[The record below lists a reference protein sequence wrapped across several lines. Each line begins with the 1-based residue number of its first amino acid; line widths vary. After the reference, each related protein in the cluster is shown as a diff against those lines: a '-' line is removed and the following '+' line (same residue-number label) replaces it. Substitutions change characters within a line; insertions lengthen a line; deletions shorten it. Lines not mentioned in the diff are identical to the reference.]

1 MKLLVNIKEWLGQVK
16 GNKGPTFI
24 ADVVSAYFQNL
35 FHVPKWHKQNDFQKW
50 KQSGKKNPCHQKHD
64 SVSYLFGVCL
74 GLFDTIVLFL

>member
-35 FHVPKWHKQNDFQKW
+35 FHVPKWHKQNDFQK
-50 KQSGKKNPCHQKHD
+50 
-64 SVSYLFGVCL
+64 
-74 GLFDTIVLFL
+74 